1 MAVYFDPTKGAIV
14 DPEQSLAAQQQQIQ
28 PPLGLDPI
36 AERKWL
42 AENQAVAQT
51 KQFEQDAAEG
61 RNKPFLAE
69 NPGQFFDDLGN
80 ILGDTA
86 TGLVTDYLDIG
97 AGLADLAVQGA
108 SALSGNGWDWNQVFD
123 DSDNPWTQWRQ
134 GEFGTNTEAGAAVAN
149 ISRMASMLLSLPKV
163 GIKGLALA
171 PKALSKLPV
180 AGKAAGGVAKAL
192 DGLDATL
199 KTSRAPKVT
208 EAMGDLAKGFAK
220 GSGAQKAAK
229 IAASDD
235 WLRYTF
241 RELSQ
246 APEAKDWFTGVR
258 RTVKGLG
265 KDLGNLDAMTVG
277 KALGW
282 DAFAAFNVYGEGDWE
297 MDETLSDMLGI
308 GPFQTGIEDSPLQRK
323 AKQMAEGLITGG
335 LINAALDISR
345 VFRYSQAFAKAAPAE
360 RGAILKAFD
369 AEAEELGRGIAGLL
383 PESAASLQPART
395 AALEK
400 GARLNSLYS
409 QVETQRI
416 GNRYQNDL
424 LTAQLRNQAVTN
436 VGYDPQLQ
444 AQLTQ
449 GQGGLNPQQLMANQ
463 QMVAGST
470 ELLPGTQPAGL
481 LPEGQVQQLPGAP
494 QPGLLPGGPQAQPG
508 SMPAGTLG
516 AGGELVPVTPD
527 MQPVQVTDL
536 GPRPP
541 EPTVTPQTIR
551 NAFKADAYDAFMR
564 SQQLTFEEGPD
575 GVMRSIDELR
585 GTVKQLLPQTRV
597 DAIEYMTKF
606 TPQAN
611 QLGVINASDSVWMNF
626 ITDRG
631 LREGWASIDPD
642 TMQVRFNRKTALD
655 IDRGDLAAKQAEAFD
670 ELAELN
676 RYEEWLWN
684 KELVNGSPQMR
695 PEVQD
700 NLAGKEARDAYDNWE
715 AEQAAAKA
723 MDPARADI
731 ERKAATAAVEE
742 QQLNAAEE
750 IRLSEAEIAKATG
763 ALDDQTVVREYLGT
777 TLDSIQRPEVGKA
790 EVGRGW
796 EVYDANGEIL
806 GTTSTKKAADKLA
819 DAELVR
825 LRDATIARARQMEAD
840 ATDQTLNIAVG
851 DPILDS
857 EVVGRV
863 TLTDRQIESVQKFS
877 QAIQRQMNADWEK
890 RTGGKAWIN
899 INELGKGKKTFDLT
913 QGEMYDLVDGIKA
926 LLQTGEIPSQ
936 RAKVLRNV
944 ADKLDTSMKLLAPQ
958 ARAQRFAN
966 DIAADAQRFLE
977 HGDFC

>member
-1 MAVYFDPTKGAIV
+1 MAVYFDPSKGAIV
-14 DPEQSLAAQQQQIQ
+14 DPEQSLAAQQQVQ

-36 AERKWL
+36 AERKWM
-42 AENQAVAQT
+42 AENQAKVQT
-51 KQFEQDAAEG
+51 QKFEQDAAEG

-69 NPGQFFDDLGN
+69 DPTQFVDDLGN
-80 ILGDTA
+80 ILGDTV

-97 AGLADLAVQGA
+97 AGLADVAVQGA

-149 ISRMASMLLSLPKV
+149 VSRMVSMVLTLPKV

-180 AGKAAGGVAKAL
+180 AGKAAGAVAKGL
-192 DGLDATL
+192 DGLDTAT
-199 KTSRAPKVT
+199 KASRAPKVT

-220 GSGAQKAAK
+220 GSAAQKAAK

-235 WLRYTF
+235 WLAATF
-241 RELSQ
+241 ESVSKVDEGRTWWKGVADSTKALTQLTREK
-246 APEAKDWFTGVR
+246 AKL
-258 RTVKGLG
+258 RTVSE
-265 KDLGNLDAMTVG
+265 
-277 KALGW
+277 ALAW

-308 GPFQTGIEDSPLQRK
+308 GPLQTGIEDTPLQRK
-323 AKQMAEGLITGG
+323 AKQMAEGLVTGG

-360 RGAILKAFD
+360 REAIVKAFNAEADEIGRGLAGALPEQIAPHPDIAARSAKEARLQQLKA
-369 AEAEELGRGIAGLL
+369 G
-383 PESAASLQPART
+383 
-395 AALEK
+395 
-400 GARLNSLYS
+400 
-409 QVETQRI
+409 VETGRI
-416 GNRYQNDL
+416 ANQYQTDL
-424 LTAQLRNQAVTN
+424 N
-436 VGYDPQLQ
+436 V
-444 AQLTQ
+444 AQLT
-449 GQGGLNPQQLMANQ
+449 ANQ
-463 QMVAGST
+463 QMVNASQ
-470 ELLPGTQPAGL
+470 ELLPGSQPAGL
-481 LPEGQVQQLPGAP
+481 LPQGEVQQLPPGAEMP
-494 QPGLLPGGPQAQPG
+494 QLPGGPEAKPG

-516 AGGELVPVTPD
+516 AGGELVPVTPG
-527 MQPVQVTDL
+527 MQQVQVTDL

-551 NAFKADAYDAFMR
+551 NAFKQDAYETFLR
-564 SQQLTFEEGPD
+564 SQELTYEEGPD
-575 GVMRSIDELR
+575 GVMRSVDELR
-585 GTVKQLLPQTRV
+585 KTVKELMPQTRV

-642 TMQVRFNRKTALD
+642 TMQVRFNRKSALD

-684 KELVNGSPQMR
+684 KDLVNGSPQMR

-700 NLAGKEARDAYDNWE
+700 NLAQKEARDAYDSWE
-715 AEQAAAKA
+715 AGQAA
-723 MDPARADI
+723 DPARADI
-731 ERKAATAAVEE
+731 ERKAVTAGVEAD
-742 QQLNAAEE
+742 QLDAAEE
-750 IRLSEAEIAKATG
+750 IRLSEAEIAKAAG

-777 TLDSIQRPEVGKA
+777 TLDTIQRPEVGKA

-796 EVYDANGEIL
+796 EVYDANGEVL
-806 GTTSTKKAADKLA
+806 GTTATKKAADKLA
-819 DAELVR
+819 DAELTR

-840 ATDQTLNIAVG
+840 ATDQTINIAVG

-857 EVVGRV
+857 EVVGRL

-877 QAIQRQMNADWEK
+877 QSIQRQMNADWKK
-890 RTGGKAWIN
+890 RTGGKAWLN
-899 INELGKGKKTFDLT
+899 INELGKGKKTFELT

-926 LLQTGEIPSQ
+926 VLQTGEIPGP

-944 ADKLDTSMKLLAPQ
+944 ADKLSTNMKLLAPQ